1 MEYFDKISCEQ
12 HLCINLQLFEILT
25 HLTTWAFRELLNL
38 LRLLFFENW
47 PPSKMY
53 GKVTNFIKS

>member
-1 MEYFDKISCEQ
+1 MEYFDKMSCEQ

-25 HLTTWAFRELLNL
+25 HLTTWAFREFLNL

-47 PPSKMY
+47 KR
-53 GKVTNFIKS
+53 KR